1 MNLSLTTRQSIQALS
16 PGLHNLHSL
25 VCIRI
30 VYYLYTIIVYQN
42 CILELYTG
50 IVYYLYTICILELYT
65 GIVYQNCILFVYKN
79 CILELYTRIVY
90 YVYTRIVYQNCILCV
105 YYVYTRIVYWN
116 YILIVHWKCILFYT
130 RTVEVA
136 KPQKQ
141 NWQQNWPQELKADKF
156 ESTIFEGVLTHIK
169 PFEEHFNALK
179 RIVNCSGH
187 DVCRKQYK
195 DLHQQ
200 QPHSQNTLISPGN
213 EPILAT
219 SQMQQPPLSS
229 RTRAWER
236 GYKCKCLVQ

>member
-42 CILELYTG
+42 CILELYT
-50 IVYYLYTICILELYT
+50 ICILELYT
-65 GIVYQNCILFVYKN
+65 RIVYKNCILELYIRIVYQNCILELYIRIVYQN

-90 YVYTRIVYQNCILCV
+90 YVYTRIVYQ
-105 YYVYTRIVYWN
+105 N

-219 SQMQQPPLSS
+219 SQMQQPLLSS
-229 RTRAWER
+229 HTRAWE
-236 GYKCKCLVQ
+236 